1 MKKILIA
8 ITFIIISLVSTKAQT
23 LPLKQ
28 SIINEESRIDTTA
41 GDYLQRASNNML
53 ASKLVYLLGS
63 GMSALF
69 MVKTQDVNGSLFI
82 LGTVVATVTII
93 DFIVMD
99 KINKAGIRLKKE
111 QEASNKYN

>member
-1 MKKILIA
+1 MKKVLIL
-8 ITFIIISLVSTKAQT
+8 ITFIIISVVSAEAQN
-23 LPLKQ
+23 LSFKKS
-28 SIINEESRIDTTA
+28 SINTEVRNDTTA

-53 ASKLVYLLGS
+53 ASKLVYLLGT

-111 QEASNKYN
+111 NQTNH